1 MASVPDNVSYSRS
14 HFAIAILAA
23 QLTIPVY
30 LCLVFEILPD
40 ENTVRCRIL
49 YRFTQFAGLDSTLVN
64 FYVAIPR
71 ATIFILTV
79 IINPLMFA
87 Q

>member
-1 MASVPDNVSYSRS
+1 MIFVPDNVNYSLS
-14 HFAIAILAA
+14 HIAMAVLAVV
-23 QLTIPVY
+23 LTIRGF
-30 LCLVFEILPD
+30 LCTVFEIFPD
-40 ENTVRCRIL
+40 ENTVRYRIL
-49 YRFTQFAGLDSTLVN
+49 YRVTQFAGLDSALVN

-71 ATIFILTV
+71 ATLFILTV

>member
-1 MASVPDNVSYSRS
+1 MISVPDNVSYSRS
-14 HFAIAILAA
+14 HLAITVLAA
-23 QLTIPVY
+23 QLTITVC

-49 YRFTQFAGLDSTLVN
+49 YRVTQFAGLDSALVN

-71 ATIFILTV
+71 TTIFILTV
-79 IINPLMFA
+79 SINPLMFA